1 MLSISPPEFL
11 KLLAHDLRWQILTL
25 LAESDRRV
33 QELVTL
39 LERPIN
45 LVSYHLRLLREG
57 GLVHEHRSA
66 ADARDLY
73 YTLTLAYI
81 AQQFHAVGTE
91 LHPALACSDIT
102 PRQTP
107 AQILF
112 LCTHNSARSQMAE
125 ALLRTRAGDRPIQVM
140 SAGSFP
146 STVAPEAIRAMER
159 LGINISKQQSKHLD
173 VFRHHSFNYIVT
185 VCDQVREE
193 CPSFPGDPSTIHWSI
208 PDPSTSTGTPE
219 DRLAV
224 FTATAQEIAQR
235 VEHLLLRLDR
245 DVATPNVPQPTK

>member
-45 LVSYHLRLLREG
+45 LVSYHLRLLREA
-57 GLVHEHRSA
+57 GLVREHRSA

-73 YTLTLAYI
+73 YTVTLAYV
-81 AQQFHAVGTE
+81 AQQFRAVGTE
-91 LHPALACSDIT
+91 LHPALACSSIP

-125 ALLRTRAGDRPIQVM
+125 ALLRMQAGDRPIQVM
-140 SAGSFP
+140 SAGSYP
-146 STVAPEAIRAMER
+146 GTVAPEAICAMDR
-159 LGINISKQQSKHLD
+159 LGIDISKQQSKHLD
-173 VFRHHSFNYIVT
+173 VFRHHSFHYVVT

-193 CPSFPGDPSTIHWSI
+193 CPSFPGDPNIIHWSI
-208 PDPSTSTGTPE
+208 PDPSTRVGTPE
-219 DRLAV
+219 ERLAV
-224 FTATAQEIAQR
+224 FTATAQELAQR

-245 DVATPNVPQPTK
+245 DVAPPNVPQPTK